1 MPITVPLVVAGSWL
15 KEYNENG
22 MDAQLWTL
30 YLPSL
35 ATFILVGIG
44 ILFNNARISDVSGRI
59 GDLNTNLNKRM
70 DDLRAD
76 TFVRLERLEK
86 HLDQLTEQVNR
97 LSEQQVR
104 LAEQQSQMAERYN
117 NLEGI
122 VIGKFE
128 EVDARLA
135 RIESRLD

>member
-1 MPITVPLVVAGSWL
+1 
-15 KEYNENG
+15 

-30 YLPSL
+30 SFLQL
-35 ATFILVGIG
+35 ATFILAGIG
-44 ILFNNARISDVSGRI
+44 ILFNNARISDVSARI
-59 GDLNTNLNKRM
+59 GDLNMNLNKRM

-86 HLDQLTEQVNR
+86 QIDRLAEQVNR
-97 LSEQQVR
+97 LSEQQIR

-122 VIGKFE
+122 VVGKFE
-128 EVDARLA
+128 EVDARLG
-135 RIESRLD
+135 RIESRLELH